1 MKLIISLKP
10 QEIKKKWIEKTNFL
24 IVHKHF
30 FWSNAQNNQKNN
42 GKEHLGIFFNRCDR
56 CAPPPLP
63 QYPEWTQHPYPRSHL
78 IAPTG
83 DRGHA
88 MVTDRRTTC
97 TAHGPCGGLL
107 WQRVQ
112 PSMGANVFVCDASQR
127 SRLFWDVGDIFS
139 LCGYMYQLF
148 LLSLSSFVIHW
159 MF

>member
-1 MKLIISLKP
+1 MDRENKLSYSSQTFFLVKCTKTIRRIM
-10 QEIKKKWIEKTNFL
+10 EKNTWE
-24 IVHKHF
+24 F
-30 FWSNAQNNQKNN
+30 FSTGAT
-42 GKEHLGIFFNRCDR
+42 G
-56 CAPPPLP
+56 APPPLP